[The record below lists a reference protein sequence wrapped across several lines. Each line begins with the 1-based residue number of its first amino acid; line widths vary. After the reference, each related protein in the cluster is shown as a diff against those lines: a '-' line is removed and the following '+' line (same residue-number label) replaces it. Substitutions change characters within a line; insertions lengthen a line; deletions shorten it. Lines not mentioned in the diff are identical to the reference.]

1 MPRAPFRRKSGAREA
16 NQLVRLAEGLASSKS
31 RAEDVYWE
39 RELEAAVT
47 TQLEN
52 NDEDAINRALDKAH
66 DAPESTFDAL
76 ADMVESLTESI
87 VLDSEKGPQRIT
99 LFCAPILVW
108 GRNKIPAKTIAKSQ
122 LQDISVQLAAHVFSS
137 KAKIAL
143 ANFLFAPDQLP
154 HSYSQSRELL
164 QNLGNAIRER
174 THLTIEPE
182 TVEDA
187 PDVVCDMRMIVGA
200 FQVTEGEPF
209 YAWQETTTQVEEAR
223 QACLATW
230 RAQGG
235 NAIKPLLVGFP
246 HELTLP
252 RSFFAACR
260 DADMASRAYS
270 IGASV
275 SYLEAVTATMPEKLT
290 AVIGGCWGNE
300 LEEYRI
306 GFSIGESDEI
316 VHGCVWPLVSDEGDD
331 TPVVEEIEG
340 LLRAAKIGTILLLE
354 EQLPLEFCDD
364 CGAPHFPN
372 RDGEMLH
379 AHLPEDAE
387 TGSVHLH

>member
-1 MPRAPFRRKSGAREA
+1 MSRAPFRRKSGAREA

-47 TQLEN
+47 LQLEN

-66 DAPESTFDAL
+66 DAPDATFDAL

-87 VLDSEKGPQRIT
+87 MLDSEHGPQRVT

-108 GRNKIPAKTIAKSQ
+108 GRNQIPAKTIPKAQ
-122 LQDISVQLAAHVFSS
+122 LQNIAVQLSAHVFSS

-143 ANFLFAPDQLP
+143 ADFMFAPDQLP

-164 QNLGNAIRER
+164 QNLGTAIRER
-174 THLTIEPE
+174 GHLTIDPK

-209 YAWQETTTQVEEAR
+209 YAWQETTTPVEEAR
-223 QACLATW
+223 QNCLGIW
-230 RAQGG
+230 RSQGG

-252 RSFFAACR
+252 RSFFSACR

-275 SYLEAVTATMPEKLT
+275 QYLEAVTKATPDKLT
-290 AVIGGCWGNE
+290 AVIGGCWGNG

-306 GFSIGESDEI
+306 GFAIGEEDDV

-331 TPVVEEIEG
+331 TPVVEEIEA
-340 LLRAAKIGTILLLE
+340 LLRAANVGTIILLE

-372 RDGEMLH
+372 REGEMLH

-387 TGSVHLH
+387 TGAVHLH

>member
-1 MPRAPFRRKSGAREA
+1 MPCAPFRRKSGAREA

-39 RELEAAVT
+39 RELQSAVT
-47 TQLEN
+47 QHLEN
-52 NDEDAINRALDKAH
+52 NDEEAINRALDKAH
-66 DAPESTFDAL
+66 DAPDATFDAL

-87 VLDSEKGPQRIT
+87 VLDSETGPQRVT

-108 GRNKIPAKTIAKSQ
+108 GRSKIPTRTIPKQQ
-122 LQDISVQLAAHVFSS
+122 LQDIAVQLSAHVFSS
-137 KAKIAL
+137 KVKIAL
-143 ANFLFAPDQLP
+143 VDYLFAPDQLP
-154 HSYSQSRELL
+154 HSYSASRELL
-164 QNLGNAIRER
+164 QLLAESIRER
-174 THLTIEPE
+174 KHLTMPPE
-182 TVEDA
+182 SLEEA

-209 YAWQETTTQVEEAR
+209 YAWQEMTTPVEEAR
-223 QACLATW
+223 QTCLGVW
-230 RAQGG
+230 RTQGG

-260 DADMASRAYS
+260 DADLASRAYS

-275 SYLEAVTATMPEKLT
+275 SFLEAVTGTTPDKIVAT
-290 AVIGGCWGNE
+290 IGGCWGNG

-306 GFSIGESDEI
+306 GFTLGDSEEV

-331 TPVVEEIEG
+331 TPVVDEIES
-340 LLRAAKIGTILLLE
+340 LLRAANVGTIVHLE

-372 RDGEMLH
+372 REGEMLH
-379 AHLPEDAE
+379 AHLPEEAN
-387 TGSVHLH
+387 TGSMHLH

>member
-1 MPRAPFRRKSGAREA
+1 MSRAPFRRKSGAREA

-47 TQLEN
+47 VQLEN

-66 DAPESTFDAL
+66 DAPDATFDAL

-87 VLDSEKGPQRIT
+87 VLDSEVGPQRIT
-99 LFCAPILVW
+99 LFCAPVLVW
-108 GRNKIPAKTIAKSQ
+108 GRNQIPAKTIPKAQ
-122 LQDISVQLAAHVFSS
+122 LQDIGVQLSAHVFSS

-154 HSYSQSRELL
+154 HSYSESRELL
-164 QNLGNAIRER
+164 QNLGTAIRER
-174 THLTIEPE
+174 QHLSIDPAK
-182 TVEDA
+182 VEDA

-209 YAWQETTTQVEEAR
+209 YSWQEMTTSVEEAR
-223 QACLATW
+223 QAVLATW

-252 RSFFAACR
+252 RSFFSACR
-260 DADMASRAYS
+260 DADLASRAYS

-275 SYLEAVTATMPEKLT
+275 SYLEAVTNTTADKLT
-290 AVIGGCWGNE
+290 AVIGGCWGKG

-306 GFSIGESDEI
+306 GFSIEDSDEV
-316 VHGCVWPLVSDEGDD
+316 VHGCIWPLVSDESEES
-331 TPVVEEIEG
+331 PVIEEIEV
-340 LLRAAKIGTILLLE
+340 LLRAAKVGTILVLS